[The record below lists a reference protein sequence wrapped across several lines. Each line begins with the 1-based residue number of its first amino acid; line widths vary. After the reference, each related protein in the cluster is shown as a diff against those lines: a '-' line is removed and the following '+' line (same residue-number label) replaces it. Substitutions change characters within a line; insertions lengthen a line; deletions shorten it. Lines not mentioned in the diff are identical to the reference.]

1 MLFHCIT
8 IKIKPNE
15 CWCCIKTAYHSVSF
29 CCFSYDAKF
38 VRIPSIIDISWQG
51 FFSRSLP
58 VKCTNE
64 LYLVIRDVCGMLL
77 ILFFLDYRYA
87 GAQGTYCN
95 CGYSYGKFGKAS
107 GCTIKCAG
115 DPREGCGG
123 VNRNQMY
130 DLCKSTH
137 IFPANRMHLDMCT
150 ISDQYSEIMWSPKR
164 GKISILKQPMTE
176 QYFLYSKFQ
185 KPISQLLPDN
195 VMT

>member
-1 MLFHCIT
+1 M
-8 IKIKPNE
+8 
-15 CWCCIKTAYHSVSF
+15 A
-29 CCFSYDAKF
+29 
-38 VRIPSIIDISWQG
+38 SI
-51 FFSRSLP
+51 FSRSLP

-150 ISDQYSEIMWSPKR
+150 ISDQ
-164 GKISILKQPMTE
+164 
-176 QYFLYSKFQ
+176 
-185 KPISQLLPDN
+185 
-195 VMT
+195 

>member
-1 MLFHCIT
+1 MFFHCIT

-38 VRIPSIIDISWQG
+38 VRIPSIIDISWKG
-51 FFSRSLP
+51 FFLEVYP
-58 VKCTNE
+58 LNVLTNF
-64 LYLVIRDVCGMLL
+64 ISWFGMYVEICLF
-77 ILFFLDYRYA
+77 FFLDYRYA

-164 GKISILKQPMTE
+164 GKISILKQPLTA

-185 KPISQLLPDN
+185 KPISLLLPDN